1 MALPTVNDVQA
12 VDPVLTNMLIGY
24 MQADDRFVAGRVFP
38 SVSVEKDSG
47 TYYIVTKKYFFFD
60 DLEERAPGSD
70 FGEMGFGVSTDTY
83 ATLQWAAE
91 IPLADEVRANSQVAM
106 DLETVAI
113 RRLAQAS
120 LIRKEVAWAADFM
133 KISVWGTDDNN
144 STTDWDDFSAGDP
157 ANDVLTAK
165 RTISNNTGYDPNS
178 MVVGYI
184 VHQALSLHPD
194 ILDRVKY
201 TQAATL
207 ANVEGAIGA
216 ALGIPN
222 YIVAKGTYSNTNE
235 NASFSATAI
244 IDDDALICYVD
255 AGAGIFGATSG
266 KNFVWSPGG
275 GDGSIYTRR
284 SNKKHADVVQH
295 KEQWDQKATATDLG
309 YFFAD
314 VV

>member
-1 MALPTVNDVQA
+1 MALPTINDVQA
-12 VDPVLTNMLIGY
+12 VEPVLTNMLVGY

-70 FGEMGFGVSTDTY
+70 FGQLGFGVSTATY
-83 ATLQWAAE
+83 TTLQWAGE

-106 DLETVAI
+106 DLEQVSL

-133 KISVWGTDDNN
+133 TTSVWGTDDDD
-144 STTDWDDFSAGDP
+144 STTDWDDWTNGDP

-165 RTISNNTGYDPNS
+165 RTVSNNTGYDPNT

-222 YIVAKGTYSNTNE
+222 YLVAKGTYSNTNE
-235 NASFSATAI
+235 NADFSATAI

-255 AGAGIFGATSG
+255 PSAGIFGATAG
-266 KNFVWSPGG
+266 KTFEWQPGG
-275 GDGSIYTRR
+275 GGGSIYSRR
-284 SNKKHADVVQH
+284 DEGKHSDMVQH
-295 KEQWDQKATATDLG
+295 KEQWDQKVTASDVG
-309 YFFAD
+309 YFYGG